1 MFDFS
6 GLTEFVSHQENVTPY
21 SPPSYPRNLLKAL
34 VSSGLDPNGF
44 TGLSAKDMTTVL
56 SNYGVD
62 TVNFLGGHSE
72 ELVNTIKMS
81 E

>member
-6 GLTEFVSHQENVTPY
+6 GFTEFISKQENVFEY
-21 SPPSYPRNLLKAL
+21 RASSHPPNLLKAL
-34 VSSGLDPNGF
+34 ESSGLDPNGF
-44 TGLSAKDMTTVL
+44 VGLSQKDMTTLL

-62 TVNFLGGHSE
+62 TVNFLGSHSD

-81 E
+81 V